1 MNHWTCMVVYMEEKR
16 ILYLDSL
23 GSGGRR
29 YTSAFMK
36 YISDE
41 WKDKQKSDYSDIDKW
56 SIEDNHNNVPQQTNN
71 HDCGVFVC
79 MFAHLLSLNVDLNF
93 DQNHIHQFRERIAI
107 SIIRKDAS

>member
-1 MNHWTCMVVYMEEKR
+1 MQEKR

-23 GSGGRR
+23 GGGGQT
-29 YTSAFMK
+29 YTSAVMK

-41 WKDKQKSDYSDIDKW
+41 WKDKQKSDFSDNDKW
-56 SIEDNHNNVPQQTNN
+56 SIEDNRNNTPQQKNN

-93 DQNHIHQFRERIAI
+93 DQNHIDQFRHRIAI
-107 SIIRKDAS
+107 SILRKDAS